1 MDIEQKARLRDILE
15 AVRRI
20 ESYVAAVSEEEFSQN
35 GEKQD
40 AVIRRIEIIGE
51 ATAHLSAETRDVLS
65 ELPYRKMRGMRNI
78 VAHDYANVDIAI
90 VWEVATVHLKQ
101 VREVL
106 ERYFS
111 NHPADTSD
119 L

>member
-1 MDIEQKARLRDILE
+1 MDIEQETRLKDILE

-20 ESYVAAVSEEEFSQN
+20 ESYVAEVTEEEFSQN

-51 ATAHLSAETRDVLS
+51 ATARLSPETRDVLS
-65 ELPYRKMRGMRNI
+65 ELPYRKMRGMRNV

-101 VREVL
+101 VRDIL
-106 ERYFS
+106 ERHFDDGS
-111 NHPADTSD
+111 SGN
-119 L
+119 